1 MTEHEFEER
10 LRREY
15 RAAASS
21 WTPEKE
27 TERALLDKLETAAPH
42 RSAARFLRPA
52 AALCCCAA
60 LAAAALFT
68 LQTRPTA
75 EDSAAVAEDVSSSQS
90 SAAFAAAAAGNDAET
105 DTAAEAAQADAAQE
119 SNSAEE
125 ADQQEAAPKEAD
137 PSLAAAMPEMFTADA
152 PDNGSSLQMQNR
164 SAASMTADEAR
175 AVPTLGELLPGPQTG
190 LETETAY
197 QEETENGTE
206 LVLLCTG
213 DNAEFSVRVT
223 AASQDQLSR
232 VVNASEPE
240 TYDLTLYAAPLSETV
255 PEELL
260 SCVENP
266 VFRAEELSETLLEA
280 RVDSETGGM
289 RFGVLCGEAVAEY
302 DCSGMTPQQAYAAVT
317 SAAYFAE
324 K

>member
-52 AALCCCAA
+52 AALCCCAV

-90 SAAFAAAAAGNDAET
+90 SAAFAAAAAGNDAE
-105 DTAAEAAQADAAQE
+105 AAQADAAQE
-119 SNSAEE
+119 SDSAEE
-125 ADQQEAAPKEAD
+125 AEQQEAAPKEAD
-137 PSLAAAMPEMFTADA
+137 PSLTAAMPEMVTADA

-197 QEETENGTE
+197 QEETENGAE

-289 RFGVLCGEAVAEY
+289 RFGVLCGETVAEY

>member
-1 MTEHEFEER
+1 MSTT
-10 LRREY
+10 
-15 RAAASS
+15 SS
-21 WTPEKE
+21 CS
-27 TERALLDKLETAAPH
+27 RTA
-42 RSAARFLRPA
+42 
-52 AALCCCAA
+52 
-60 LAAAALFT
+60 
-68 LQTRPTA
+68 
-75 EDSAAVAEDVSSSQS
+75 VSY
-90 SAAFAAAAAGNDAET
+90 T
-105 DTAAEAAQADAAQE
+105 H
-119 SNSAEE
+119 
-125 ADQQEAAPKEAD
+125 
-137 PSLAAAMPEMFTADA
+137 
-152 PDNGSSLQMQNR
+152 
-164 SAASMTADEAR
+164 
-175 AVPTLGELLPGPQTG
+175 LPGPQTG

-302 DCSGMTPQQAYAAVT
+302 DCSGMTVSYTHLDVYKRQGERRP
-317 SAAYFAE
+317 
-324 K
+324 